1 MLQGAFKIQA
11 FHFHH
16 KAIDIATL
24 AATKIM
30 PNILIGTDEKAGR
43 ALTRKRAQ
51 ALKVAA
57 GAPELHIL
65 AYHIFDIEPCADV
78 FFGLLHTPYYTT
90 LGSQNA
96 PPATCA

>member
-16 KAIDIATL
+16 KAVNIATL

-30 PNILIGTDEKAGR
+30 PNILIGADEKAGC

-57 GAPELHIL
+57 SAL
-65 AYHIFDIEPCADV
+65 
-78 FFGLLHTPYYTT
+78 
-90 LGSQNA
+90 
-96 PPATCA
+96 